1 MKISNINYIFLFF
14 LLSLSIR
21 AQGKRVL
28 LKGVVQNN
36 SSPIENV
43 HIINLSAQKG
53 SLSNKNGE
61 FKISVKENDTL
72 LFSDIQYLL
81 KKMIITGADLRKE
94 KISIELKPKNYK
106 LDEIVLFKNKELTAP
121 LGLPNA
127 DKKKLNKIER
137 RLNYY
142 SQKST
147 PMVFLDALLLSPI
160 LNFIPFTKERNG
172 GIDDIYNIVSGNR
185 KKDRT
190 LKRLLD
196 QDQLNNYNQLK
207 LQEIRSYFTDDFF
220 TQKISIPKEKI
231 NPFLNYCLE
240 KNIIILFNRK
250 RYLDITD
257 IFIKES
263 KGFLSDRNR

>member
-1 MKISNINYIFLFF
+1 MKISNITYLLLFF
-14 LLSLSIR
+14 ASSLSIH
-21 AQGKRVL
+21 AQEKRVL

-43 HIINLSAQKG
+43 HIINLSARKG
-53 SLSNKNGE
+53 SLSNKDGE

-81 KKMIITGADLRKE
+81 KRIMITSEDIRKE
-94 KISIELKPKNYK
+94 KISVELKPKNYK
-106 LDEIVLFKNKELTAP
+106 LKEIVLFKNNEVTAP
-121 LGLPNA
+121 LGLPNT

-137 RLNYY
+137 KLNYY

-160 LNFIPFTKERNG
+160 INALPFTKKKGG

-185 KKDRT
+185 KNDRT

-207 LQEIRSYFTDDFF
+207 LKEIRSYFTENFF
-220 TQKISIPKEKI
+220 TQKISIPKERI

-240 KNIIILFNRK
+240 KNIIILFDRK
-250 RYLDITD
+250 RYLEITD

-263 KGFLSDRNR
+263 KGFLSDKNR